1 MSDKLTEVNEASADA
16 VRGRRKLSNPVNE
29 TPAAEAQAPTEPTA
43 IYEIICKEI
52 EIDGLICY
60 RTHRLTLTKARAD
73 EIETLQPGTL
83 ALRGV

>member
-1 MSDKLTEVNEASADA
+1 MSDKLTEVNEASVDA
-16 VRGRRKLSNPVNE
+16 VRGGRKLSNPVNE
-29 TPAAEAQAPTEPTA
+29 TPAAEVKQPTA
-43 IYEIICKEI
+43 IYEIICPQI